1 MRKLGFLV
9 VVMALS
15 VCVAAP
21 AIAQCVK
28 IQSGTLTDVKGN
40 PITIGYDKYGYNYQA
55 HIFNGL
61 YENYSR
67 PDTVV
72 TEGTENLVM
81 KWSDDWLANVDCS
94 EDGKLDRG
102 LNPKTGASTGI
113 SMGWVTNHFEGDYL
127 GSDGELHH
135 YTYFVK
141 IAYDAGA
148 ACTAGSSSCIWGLY
162 TVIEEL
168 QSDQFGE
175 YGGRIKFIN
184 KLTGPGLGK

>member
-1 MRKLGFLV
+1 MKKLVSAALCTLALGIGFP
-9 VVMALS
+9 A
-15 VCVAAP
+15 VAASTC
-21 AIAQCVK
+21 AK
-28 IQSGTLTDVKGN
+28 IQSGTIFDVKGN
-40 PITIGYDKYGYNYQA
+40 VITVGYDKYGYNYQA

-72 TEGTENLVM
+72 TVGTENLVM
-81 KWSDDWLANVDCS
+81 KWSDDWLANVDC
-94 EDGKLDRG
+94 DFDNKLDRG
-102 LNPKTGASTGI
+102 LTGTTSTGT

-127 GSDGELHH
+127 GSDGDMHH

-148 ACTAGSSSCIWGLY
+148 ACTAGALTCIWGSY
-162 TVIEEL
+162 TIIEEL
-168 QSDQFGE
+168 QNDLFGE